1 MNVHLRNTLFYSL
14 FVLCFSVG
22 HSVYGQNIDP
32 PEEFDVIEGQA
43 YDFRYNHSA
52 PPFMTRI
59 ILPATTF
66 THGEYNGG
74 ANQPI
79 RVSSNEYKIIYNA
92 NKGTTGKDTLTI
104 EYRNPQKTF
113 KKVVINVLPSKVTAE
128 DDFICIPLGSSAAI
142 PIELNDYSNRGV
154 LNITDISVEN
164 NGSVTIQNNAAI
176 FTPKTGFEGLANFNY
191 VVCDDV
197 GTCDKA
203 TVYVCVGDPNSYSN
217 SEIDLI
223 TIKNKPIQIITPLHD
238 YNLTQSP
245 TNGILDINTSN
256 GILYFEPNGGY
267 TGIDQFV
274 YTHNVTGFTKT
285 INVDVLNIDEPNQF
299 VLDDVEY
306 TFVSEPILINILEN
320 DYLGVA
326 LHNVTITNNPIN
338 GVLTAVPGLKGVYTY
353 QPNPG
358 FKGIEEFTYSASSV
372 PNNGNTET
380 GKVNIIVNDFNPAQA
395 VFDLQTPQN
404 TPLVLDYNIAPS
416 NYSFIVTNNGNK
428 GTAVFY
434 PGLINTTINGQNIVG
449 TNLVIYTPNSGATG
463 IDEFEMQYCVGI
475 STNCPTVKVKVDI
488 QSISNS
494 NICFGADC
502 VWAGDANRDGVV
514 DLRDI
519 LPTGWCIGDV
529 GVSRANAT
537 INPWV
542 GQECSNWGTAFP
554 HTDIDLKH
562 LDSNGDS
569 LINVADTTAIS
580 EHYQKNHSLSPEPIN
595 FPANIPLFLG
605 SPDTIYVT
613 GPGDIV
619 RVPIILGDPNL
630 PAENMY
636 GLTFSIDF
644 DPSIIDAP
652 ASSISFDAE
661 SWANYTSP
669 VLSMVKKPFTGRI
682 DAAYTRT
689 NGVTTDGYG
698 KVGAV
703 DFVIIEDLE
712 FQRLPE
718 KSFARISGS
727 YYNGAGVYTEL
738 PESLVAISF
747 QQETGK
753 EASAELLVFP
763 NPTSDYLNYR
773 IVGAQEPYDK
783 VEVYDLTG
791 KSILQG
797 THDQFNGQI
806 NTSQYTS
813 GVYVMRV
820 STSIGVVTKKFK
832 VISGR

>member
-1 MNVHLRNTLFYSL
+1 MLCLFAGHSL
-14 FVLCFSVG
+14 F
-22 HSVYGQNIDP
+22 GQNIDP
-32 PEEFDVIEGQA
+32 PEQFDVVEGQT
-43 YDFRYNHSA
+43 YDFRYNHSG
-52 PPFMTRI
+52 PIFKTRI
-59 ILPATTF
+59 ILPATTSN
-66 THGEYNGG
+66 HGVYNSGT
-74 ANQPI
+74 NRPT
-79 RVSSNEYKIIYNA
+79 RVNATEYKVIYDA

-104 EYRNPQKTF
+104 EYWYPVKTF
-113 KKVVINVLPSKVTAE
+113 KKVVINVLPSKVKAE
-128 DDFICIPLGSSAAI
+128 DDFICIPLGATATV
-142 PIELNDYSNRGV
+142 PIEANDSSNRGI

-164 NGSVTIQNNAAI
+164 NGSVSIQNNSAV
-176 FTPKTGFEGLANFNY
+176 FTPESGFEGLANFNY
-191 VVCDDV
+191 VVCDDI

-203 TVYVCVGDPNSYSN
+203 TVYVCVGDPNAYSN
-217 SEIDLI
+217 SVIDLI
-223 TIKNKPIQIITPLHD
+223 TTKNNPIQIITPLHD
-238 YNLTQSP
+238 YTLIQNPS
-245 TNGILDINTSN
+245 NGIVNPNTSN
-256 GILYFEPNGGY
+256 GILYYEPSIGFSGS
-267 TGIDQFV
+267 DQLV
-274 YTHNVTGFTKT
+274 YSHNVTGLTKT
-285 INVDVLNIDEPNQF
+285 LVIDVLDIEAPNQF
-299 VLDDVEY
+299 VNDDVEY
-306 TFVSEPILINILEN
+306 TFIGEDVEVNFLEN
-320 DYLGVA
+320 DYFGTILKDVKILSQPTNGTLYEHRNPTNGKLLSCTYKPNLGFS
-326 LHNVTITNNPIN
+326 
-338 GVLTAVPGLKGVYTY
+338 GV
-353 QPNPG
+353 
-358 FKGIEEFTYSASSV
+358 EEFTYSASNSSNFANAEV
-372 PNNGNTET
+372 
-380 GKVNIIVNDFNPAQA
+380 GKINIIVNDLKPANS
-395 VFDLQTPQN
+395 VFELQTPEN

-416 NYSFIVTNNGNK
+416 NYAFQVTNNGNK
-428 GTAVFY
+428 GTAIFY
-434 PGLINTTINGQNIVG
+434 PNHISMIVG
-449 TNLVIYTPNSGATG
+449 GQLIEGYNLVIYTPNSGATG
-463 IDEFEMQYCVGI
+463 IDEFEMEYCAG
-475 STNCPTVKVKVDI
+475 SLNNCTTVKVKVDI
-488 QSISNS
+488 QSISNG
-494 NICFGADC
+494 NICIGTDC

-514 DLRDI
+514 DLRDM

-537 INPWV
+537 IDPWV
-542 GQECSNWGTAFP
+542 GQDCNNWGITFP
-554 HTDIDLKH
+554 HTDNDLKH

-569 LINVADTTAIS
+569 LINVADTSAIS

-652 ASSISFDAE
+652 ASSIRFDAE

-703 DFVIIEDLE
+703 DFVIIEDLT
-712 FQRLPE
+712 FQRLPD

-727 YYNGAGVYTEL
+727 YYNGAGVYTQL

-747 QQETGK
+747 RQEGIK
-753 EASAELLVFP
+753 EKSAELLVFP

-797 THDQFNGQI
+797 THEQFNGQI